1 MTSETE
7 RCRRNGLKAILRDIQ
22 DSLPEEDPLPHPVP
36 PEAQEQ
42 LWTYALGLLEPD
54 EERQVFRLLAASSR
68 AEDALSQ
75 IRQAMAEAGVPNP
88 IAEAEAVE
96 PSPVAET
103 ISIAASVDR
112 VGIGEVDGDSLIQAA
127 TQRVRKTLAAMGKDL
142 SFLAGIAVT
151 LGDGLAKALEGPR
164 LGEPAPALQPVLMGD
179 ETGAPGVGNRVD
191 FAGDGWQVSAI
202 RVSDQRTD
210 LFVHTSPPV
219 EGRVKLLELRPA
231 AGQPQEQDTG
241 ISARLV
247 NGQALLRD
255 CPHQGVVKIA
265 LSDQR
270 QMVIALELGNSGP

>member
-1 MTSETE
+1 MSDLRIALPDETAE
-7 RCRRNGLKAILRDIQ
+7 SDAVT
-22 DSLPEEDPLPHPVP
+22 PEVEEH
-36 PEAQEQ
+36 
-42 LWTYALGLLEPD
+42 LWDYALGLLEPD

-96 PSPVAET
+96 PSPVAAT

>member
-255 CPHQGVVKIA
+255 CPHQGVVKIV